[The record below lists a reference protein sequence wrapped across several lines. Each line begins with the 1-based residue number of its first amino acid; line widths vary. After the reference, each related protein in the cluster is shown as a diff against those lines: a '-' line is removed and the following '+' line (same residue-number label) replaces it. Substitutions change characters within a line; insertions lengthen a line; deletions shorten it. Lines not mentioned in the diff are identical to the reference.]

1 MLTHVQAHREGKWT
15 CGAGVLLVVGRR
27 CKSFGAHPGTE
38 PALEGTVIDTDGGS
52 RLTEVRAFSYD
63 LTYAHGTYVMS
74 QGRKVATLPS
84 VVVAVTSRSGLSGY
98 AEVCPLGTTYLPGFA
113 GGVIAALDELG
124 PALLGVDVSSL
135 SSVGQAM
142 ESALRGHGYAK
153 SVLDVACWDLLGKI
167 VDVPC
172 HVLLGGLRQERFPLY
187 VAVPLGPPGEMV
199 DFTGRARASG
209 AHRFQLKIG
218 GAPREDAERVRAV
231 VEATGDD
238 DVIVADANGGWR
250 LQDAT
255 IAVRMLEELPRV
267 CLEQPCPTIEECLFL
282 RDRTS
287 MPFVLDEVITD
298 VASLIR
304 CQQAGIMDAVNLKIS
319 RVGGLSKARTIRELA
334 ETLGLRITIEDTWG
348 GDLVTAAV
356 SQLAASTSPEAFY
369 AASFMN
375 DWTLEHVAN
384 YMPHSKDGWGGV
396 APGPGLGVE
405 LDETRLGEAVRL
417 YR

>member
-1 MLTHVQAHREGKWT
+1 M
-15 CGAGVLLVVGRR
+15 
-27 CKSFGAHPGTE
+27 
-38 PALEGTVIDTDGGS
+38 IDTDGGS

-187 VAVPLGPPGEMV
+187 VAVPLGPL
-199 DFTGRARASG
+199 AR
-209 AHRFQLKIG
+209 
-218 GAPREDAERVRAV
+218 
-231 VEATGDD
+231 
-238 DVIVADANGGWR
+238 W
-250 LQDAT
+250 
-255 IAVRMLEELPRV
+255 
-267 CLEQPCPTIEECLFL
+267 
-282 RDRTS
+282 
-287 MPFVLDEVITD
+287 
-298 VASLIR
+298 
-304 CQQAGIMDAVNLKIS
+304 
-319 RVGGLSKARTIRELA
+319 
-334 ETLGLRITIEDTWG
+334 
-348 GDLVTAAV
+348 
-356 SQLAASTSPEAFY
+356 STSLPVPERQGPT
-369 AASFMN
+369 AS
-375 DWTLEHVAN
+375 
-384 YMPHSKDGWGGV
+384 S
-396 APGPGLGVE
+396 
-405 LDETRLGEAVRL
+405 
-417 YR
+417 